1 MAILMHRQ
9 GVPIGYIAIT
19 LALVASMG
27 GFIFGVRHF
36 SVLQSCGFS
45 LQLAV

>member
-27 GFIFGVRHF
+27 GFIFGVRYF
-36 SVLQSCGFS
+36 NVPQSRGFS
-45 LQLAV
+45 PQIAV

>member
-27 GFIFGVRHF
+27 GFIFGVRYF
-36 SVLQSCGFS
+36 DVLLSRGFS
-45 LQLAV
+45 PQLVV